1 MELKLGNSANVQ
13 QGGER
18 GSTDAAAESAN
29 AISRGGKNTDAA
41 AGAANVPIPA
51 DAERIVPVE
60 GRVQLPAGTRLDSIR
75 IVGTDLVVTLPDG
88 EVVVIADGAL
98 RMPQLVIGTITI
110 PQANIAALIAGQEP
124 EPAAG
129 ALQSSGGNFAPRP
142 REYRRSV
149 RIGRP
154 FAADRFRT
162 ARRRR
167 SRTHSRCGRQ

>member
-110 PQANIAALIAGQEP
+110 PQANIAALIAGSTSSRR
-124 EPAAG
+124 PAKRFAG
-129 ALQSSGGNFAPRP
+129 RWRRCSTST
-142 REYRRSV
+142 RRSFPM
-149 RIGRP
+149 RP
-154 FAADRFRT
+154 T
-162 ARRRR
+162 MNLK
-167 SRTHSRCGRQ
+167 S